1 MKATVKVEVKH
12 QTRKAYLVADA
23 DGRQGWIQARSMKSD
38 GTVNA
43 DTFEK
48 AATEFAA
55 REASKQAAAAWQN
68 DFHEVRADVE
78 TEKAFGTKV
87 TFLSGDCEQEV
98 ARTLWFPKSVC
109 RGFAVPGWML
119 EKKVEETLR
128 SFPSCACAF
137 LNPEDS
143 DRLFN

>member
-1 MKATVKVEVKH
+1 MKTIAVEVKH
-12 QTRKAYLVADA
+12 ETRKAYLVAA
-23 DGRQGWIQARSMKSD
+23 DGRQGWIQRRSLKSD

-43 DTFEK
+43 DTFGK
-48 AATEFAA
+48 AAAEFEG
-55 REASKQAAAAWQN
+55 REAVKAEAAAWRN
-68 DFHEVRADVE
+68 EYHDVRADVE

-87 TFLSGDCEQEV
+87 SFLSGDCEQSV
-98 ARTLWFPKSVC
+98 SRTLWFPKSVC

-128 SFPSCACAF
+128 GFPSCACAF
-137 LNPEDS
+137 LDPEDS